1 MMKYRRL
8 GRSGLMVSEICL
20 GTMTFSDPVSEKEA
34 DSILGGAIDLG
45 INFVDTANCYEGYNR
60 GAETAGGATEAML
73 GRLLKGRRDRIILA
87 TKVGSPLGP
96 GHQERGLSAV
106 HILRELEASLRR
118 LQTDYIDL
126 YIVHW
131 PDKMVAREETLRA
144 INTAVLQGKIRYF
157 GVSNHSAWQVCEFL
171 WLADKRNWPAPVSS
185 QIPFSMFRRDYQ
197 ADLQFY
203 KEHDLGVTPY
213 QVLQGG
219 LLTGKYKR
227 GQQVSADSRAAE
239 KPDWL
244 LKFDE
249 DVFDKLEAVS
259 KLAEELNVPMTHYAL
274 AWTLKM
280 QSVTSLVIGVKS
292 LAQLEDCVKA
302 IDVEI
307 PESHM
312 QKIDRVFLP
321 PLLTQYQRIRG

>member
-171 WLADKRNWPAPVSS
+171 WLADK
-185 QIPFSMFRRDYQ
+185 
-197 ADLQFY
+197 
-203 KEHDLGVTPY
+203 
-213 QVLQGG
+213 
-219 LLTGKYKR
+219 
-227 GQQVSADSRAAE
+227 
-239 KPDWL
+239 PDWL

-249 DVFDKLEAVS
+249 YVFDKQEPVS
-259 KLAEELNVPMTHYAL
+259 KLAAELNVPMTHYAL